1 MLRDVA
7 PGTPAFE
14 AFTAG
19 LRAANLPTEDLL
31 AEPFRYLCLDDVAW
45 GGAGVGRDA
54 LMRSV
59 VVNAQA
65 RGKGYGVAI
74 VHALA
79 ERAKQSGVERLWL
92 LTTDSAQFFGRL
104 GWRVAERSAAPPAIA
119 ASRQFSDL
127 CPASSALMVRSL

>member
-7 PGTPAFE
+7 PGTPAFK
-14 AFTAG
+14 AFTAA
-19 LRAANLPTEDLL
+19 LSAANLPTEDLL
-31 AEPFRYLCLDDVAW
+31 AEPFQYVCLDDVAW

-92 LTTDSAQFFGRL
+92 LTTDSAQFFERL

-127 CPASSALMVRSL
+127 CPVSSALMVRSL